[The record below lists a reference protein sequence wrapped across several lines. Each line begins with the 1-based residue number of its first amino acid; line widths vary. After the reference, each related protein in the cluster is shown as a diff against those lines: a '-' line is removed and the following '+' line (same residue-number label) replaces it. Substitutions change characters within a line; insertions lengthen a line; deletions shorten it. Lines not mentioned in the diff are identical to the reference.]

1 MVAGCLLTK
10 RERGRVRYNYWVNI
24 HSSIYFWY
32 KRAKFGSDILVVHLV
47 MTEDDVTQRLD
58 GRHNNDKVKDILMV
72 RQKTLKNN
80 FLM

>member
-1 MVAGCLLTK
+1 
-10 RERGRVRYNYWVNI
+10 
-24 HSSIYFWY
+24 
-32 KRAKFGSDILVVHLV
+32 

-80 FLM
+80 FFDVNDARLCIMCTKLMMNMRIMWLL